1 MISCPI
7 TGFLY
12 VRYTRYVEGHVM
24 GVNYFTD
31 EQVEQLR
38 KNPYVKHVSNKAIT
52 YEDSFKE
59 YFYLQY
65 SSGYTPTQIFR
76 MAGFDTNV
84 LKERR
89 IKGFYLR
96 NKTLAN
102 SDQGFV
108 DKRKGS
114 SGRPKTKD
122 LTPEEEIA
130 RLKQKNK
137 ILKQENDFL
146 KRVRFINKKQIFQ
159 ASKTAHQSK
168 NTN

>member
-1 MISCPI
+1 
-7 TGFLY
+7 
-12 VRYTRYVEGHVM
+12 M
-24 GVNYFTD
+24 GINYFTD
-31 EQVEQLR
+31 EQVEELR
-38 KNPYVKHVSNKAIT
+38 KNPYVKHVSNKSIT

-76 MAGFDTNV
+76 MAGFDTSI
-84 LKERR
+84 LKEKR

-96 NKTLAN
+96 NKALAN
-102 SDQGFV
+102 SDDGFV
-108 DKRKGS
+108 DRRKGS
-114 SGRPKTKD
+114 SGRSKTKE

-130 RLKQKNK
+130 RLKQKNI

-146 KRVRFINKKQIFQ
+146 KRVRFINKKQILAQ
-159 ASKTAHQSK
+159 SKTIPQNK

>member
-1 MISCPI
+1 MSDILDI
-7 TGFLY
+7 
-12 VRYTRYVEGHVM
+12 VEGHIM

-38 KNPYVKHVSNKAIT
+38 KNPYVKRVSNKAIT

-65 SSGYTPTQIFR
+65 TSGYTPYEIFR

-84 LKERR
+84 LKEKR

-96 NKTLAN
+96 NKALAN
-102 SDQGFV
+102 SDDGFV
-108 DKRKGS
+108 DRRKGS
-114 SGRPKTKD
+114 SGRPQTKD
-122 LTPEEEIA
+122 LTVEEELE
-130 RLKQKNK
+130 RVKQKNK
-137 ILKQENDFL
+137 ILIQENDFL

-159 ASKTAHQSK
+159 ASKTKPQNK

>member
-1 MISCPI
+1 
-7 TGFLY
+7 
-12 VRYTRYVEGHVM
+12 M

-31 EQVEQLR
+31 EQVEELR
-38 KNPYVKHVSNKAIT
+38 KNPYVKHVSTKAIT

-65 SSGYTPTQIFR
+65 ASGYTPTQIFR

-84 LKERR
+84 LKEKR

-96 NKTLAN
+96 NKVLAN
-102 SDQGFV
+102 SDDGFI
-108 DKRKGS
+108 DRRKGS
-114 SGRPKTKD
+114 VGRPRTKD

-146 KRVRFINKKQIFQ
+146 KRVRFINKKQIFRV
-159 ASKTAHQSK
+159 SKTKPQNK
-168 NTN
+168 NSN